1 MKQMFCSLLGLLLIF
16 EFSACASKQ
25 EKVVDLNSERIY
37 RITVSDHYGRTSS
50 EFWTTAK
57 LEKLGVKTISSSY
70 FDRAMKYD
78 DAEFKVV
85 SLLKLISQFE
95 LKSGE
100 DAILLNCFDDYQGI
114 LPISDALKYDL
125 QLATKIELGFGASK
139 PSWLNPLLVV
149 VPDGKE
155 PPFEERFLTAN
166 IRELKFVRSSDYYGP
181 LKNIARVSKKVS
193 QGFEVYKS
201 NCLFC
206 HSLKGRGGNKG
217 MRLLQM
223 YELTKVTG
231 QKKFLKDFKS
241 FHHRGNT
248 DNQDIEQF
256 VTSDQL
262 QGIMDFLLVLKMS
275 EEKKS

>member
-1 MKQMFCSLLGLLLIF
+1 MKQMFCGLLGLLLIIG
-16 EFSACASKQ
+16 FSACASKL
-25 EKVVDLNSERIY
+25 EKVVDPGSERIY
-37 RITVSDHYGRTSS
+37 RITVSDRFGRISS
-50 EFWTTAK
+50 EFWTTSK
-57 LEKLGVKTISSSY
+57 LEKLGVKKITSSY

-85 SLLKLISQFE
+85 SLLKLISKFE

-114 LPISDALKYDL
+114 LPIADALKYDL
-125 QLATKIELGFGASK
+125 QLATKIELGFGSSK
-139 PSWLNPLLVV
+139 PDWLNPLLVV
-149 VPDGKE
+149 VPDGKK

-181 LKNIARVSKKVS
+181 LVKNAKISKEAG
-193 QGFEVYKS
+193 QGFEVYKN

-217 MRLLQM
+217 TRLLQV
-223 YELTKVTG
+223 YELAKEID
-231 QKKFLKDFKS
+231 QKKFLNDFKI
-241 FHHRGNT
+241 FHHKGNA
-248 DNQDIEQF
+248 DKQDVEQF
-256 VTSDQL
+256 VTQDQL
-262 QGIMDFLLVLKMS
+262 QRVMDFLLTLKRS

>member
-1 MKQMFCSLLGLLLIF
+1 MKQMFCGILGLFLIIG
-16 EFSACASKQ
+16 FSACAPKQ
-25 EKVVDLNSERIY
+25 EKVVDLGSERVY
-37 RITVSDHYGRTSS
+37 RITVSDRFGRISS
-50 EFWTTAK
+50 EFWTISK

-70 FDRAMKYD
+70 FDRAMNYND
-78 DAEFKVV
+78 SELKVV
-85 SLLKLISQFE
+85 SLLKIISQFE

-125 QLATKIELGFGASK
+125 QLATKIELSSSK
-139 PSWLNPLLVV
+139 PDWLNPLLVV

-181 LKNIARVSKKVS
+181 LIKIAQVSKEAS
-193 QGFEVYKS
+193 QGFEVYKN

-217 MRLLQM
+217 VRLLNK
-223 YELTKVTG
+223 YTLSKVVER
-231 QKKFLKDFKS
+231 KRLLNDFKS
-241 FHHRGNT
+241 FHHK
-248 DNQDIEQF
+248 DNADKQNVEQF
-256 VTSDQL
+256 VTHEQL
-262 QGIMDFLLVLKMS
+262 QRVMDFLLALKRS

>member
-1 MKQMFCSLLGLLLIF
+1 MKQMFCGLLGLLLIF

-25 EKVVDLNSERIY
+25 EKVVDLGSERIY
-37 RITVSDHYGRTSS
+37 RITVSDRFGRTSS
-50 EFWTTAK
+50 EFWTRAK

-78 DAEFKVV
+78 DAQFKVI

-100 DAILLNCFDDYQGI
+100 DAIVLNCFDDYQGI

-125 QLATKIELGFGASK
+125 QLATKIELGFGLSK

-155 PPFEERFLTAN
+155 PKFEERFLTAN

-181 LKNIARVSKKVS
+181 LKNIARVSKEAS
-193 QGFEVYKS
+193 QGFEVYKN

-206 HSLKGRGGNKG
+206 HSLKGLGGNKG
-217 MRLLQM
+217 VRLLQM
-223 YELTKVTG
+223 YELTKETD
-231 QKKFLKDFKS
+231 QKKLLEDFKS
-241 FHHRGNT
+241 FHHKGNA
-248 DNQDIEQF
+248 DKQDIEQF

-262 QGIMDFLLVLKMS
+262 QRIMDFLLVLKRS
-275 EEKKS
+275 EEKKN

>member
-1 MKQMFCSLLGLLLIF
+1 MKQMFCGLLGLFLIF
-16 EFSACASKQ
+16 GFSACASKQ
-25 EKVVDLNSERIY
+25 EKVVDLGSERIY
-37 RITVSDHYGRTSS
+37 RITVSDRFGRISS
-50 EFWTTAK
+50 EFWPTTK

-85 SLLKLISQFE
+85 SLLKIISQFD

-114 LPISDALKYDL
+114 LSISDVLNYDL
-125 QLATKIELGFGASK
+125 QLATKIELGFGSSK
-139 PSWLNPLLVV
+139 PGWLNPLLVV

-166 IRELKFVRSSDYYGP
+166 IRELKFVRFSDYYGP
-181 LKNIARVSKKVS
+181 LAKIARASKEAS
-193 QGFEVYKS
+193 QGYEVYKN

-217 MRLLQM
+217 AQLLQG
-223 YELTKVTG
+223 YELAKETG
-231 QKKFLKDFKS
+231 QKKLLNDFKS
-241 FHHRGNT
+241 FHHKDNT
-248 DNQDIEQF
+248 DKQDVEQF
-256 VTSDQL
+256 VTRDKL
-262 QGIMDFLLVLKMS
+262 QRIMDFLLALKRS

>member
-1 MKQMFCSLLGLLLIF
+1 MKQMFCGLLGLLLIF

-25 EKVVDLNSERIY
+25 EKIVDLGSERIY
-37 RITVSDHYGRTSS
+37 RITVSDRFGRTSS
-50 EFWTTAK
+50 EFWTRAK

-78 DAEFKVV
+78 DAQFKVI

-100 DAILLNCFDDYQGI
+100 DAIVLNCFDDYQGI
-114 LPISDALKYDL
+114 LSISDALKHDL
-125 QLATKIELGFGASK
+125 QLATKIELGLSK

-149 VPDGKE
+149 VPDGKA

-181 LKNIARVSKKVS
+181 LKNIAKVSKEAS

-217 MRLLQM
+217 VRLLQI
-223 YELTKVTG
+223 YELTKVRD
-231 QKKFLKDFKS
+231 QKKLLKDFKS
-241 FHHRGNT
+241 FHHKGNA
-248 DNQDIEQF
+248 DKQDIEQF
-256 VTSDQL
+256 VTSYQL
-262 QGIMDFLLVLKMS
+262 QRIMDFLLVLKRS
-275 EEKKS
+275 EEKKD

>member
-1 MKQMFCSLLGLLLIF
+1 MFCGLLGFLLIF
-16 EFSACASKQ
+16 EFSACASKR
-25 EKVVDLNSERIY
+25 EKFVDLGSERIY
-37 RITVSDHYGRTSS
+37 RFTVSDRFGRTSS
-50 EFWTTAK
+50 EFWTRAK

-78 DAEFKVV
+78 DAQFKVI

-100 DAILLNCFDDYQGI
+100 DAIVLNCFDDYQGI

-125 QLATKIELGFGASK
+125 QLATKIELGLGLSK

-149 VPDGKE
+149 VPDGKA

-181 LKNIARVSKKVS
+181 LKNIARVSKEAS
-193 QGFEVYKS
+193 QGFEVYKN

-217 MRLLQM
+217 VRLLQM
-223 YELTKVTG
+223 YELTKKTD
-231 QKKFLKDFKS
+231 QKKLLKDFKS
-241 FHHRGNT
+241 FHHKGNA
-248 DNQDIEQF
+248 DKQDIEQF

-262 QGIMDFLLVLKMS
+262 KQIMDFLLVLERS

>member
-1 MKQMFCSLLGLLLIF
+1 MKQMFCGLLGLLLIF

-25 EKVVDLNSERIY
+25 EKIVDLDSKRVY
-37 RITVSDHYGRTSS
+37 RVTVSDRFGKISS
-50 EFWTTAK
+50 EFWTRAK

-70 FDRAMKYD
+70 FDRAMKFD
-78 DAEFKVV
+78 DAQFKVI

-100 DAILLNCFDDYQGI
+100 DAIVLNCFDDYQGI

-125 QLATKIELGFGASK
+125 QLATKIELGFGLSK

-149 VPDGKE
+149 VPDGKA

-181 LKNIARVSKKVS
+181 LKNIARVSKEAS
-193 QGFEVYKS
+193 QGFEVYKN
-201 NCLFC
+201 NCFLC
-206 HSLKGRGGNKG
+206 HSLKGLGGNKG
-217 MRLLQM
+217 VRLLQM
-223 YELTKVTG
+223 YELTKETD
-231 QKKFLKDFKS
+231 QKKLLKDFKS
-241 FHHRGNT
+241 FHHKGNA
-248 DNQDIEQF
+248 DKQDIEQF

-262 QGIMDFLLVLKMS
+262 QRIVDFLLVLKRS
-275 EEKKS
+275 EEKKN

>member
-1 MKQMFCSLLGLLLIF
+1 MKQMFCGLLGLLLIF
-16 EFSACASKQ
+16 EFSACASNK
-25 EKVVDLNSERIY
+25 EKAVDLDSERIY
-37 RITVSDHYGRTSS
+37 RITVSDRFGRTSS
-50 EFWTTAK
+50 EFWSTVK
-57 LEKLGVKTISSSY
+57 LEKLGVKTITSSY

-78 DAEFKVV
+78 DAKFKVV

-100 DAILLNCFDDYQGI
+100 DAIVLNCFDDYQGI

-125 QLATKIELGFGASK
+125 QLVTKIELGSSK

-181 LKNIARVSKKVS
+181 LKNIARVSKEAS
-193 QGFEVYKS
+193 QGFDVYKN

-206 HSLKGRGGNKG
+206 HGLKGRGGNKG
-217 MRLLQM
+217 VRLLQM
-223 YELTKVTG
+223 YELTKETD
-231 QKKFLKDFKS
+231 QKKLLKDFKS
-241 FHHRGNT
+241 FHHKGNP
-248 DNQDIEQF
+248 NKQDIEQF
-256 VTSDQL
+256 VTNDQL
-262 QGIMDFLLVLKMS
+262 QRIMDFLLVLKRS
-275 EEKKS
+275 EEKKN

>member
-1 MKQMFCSLLGLLLIF
+1 MKQMFCGLLGFLLFF
-16 EFSACASKQ
+16 ELSACSSKQ
-25 EKVVDLNSERIY
+25 EKVVNPDSERIY
-37 RITVSDHYGRTSS
+37 RITVSDRFGRTSS
-50 EFWTTAK
+50 ELWTTAK
-57 LEKLGVKTISSSY
+57 LEKLGVKIVSSSY

-78 DAEFKVV
+78 DVKFKVV
-85 SLLKLISQFE
+85 SFLKLISQFE

-100 DAILLNCFDDYQGI
+100 DAIVLNCFDDYQGI

-125 QLATKIELGFGASK
+125 QLATKIELGFGLSK

-181 LKNIARVSKKVS
+181 LKNIARVSKEAS
-193 QGFEVYKS
+193 QGFEVYKN

-206 HSLKGRGGNKG
+206 HNLKGLGGNKG
-217 MRLLQM
+217 VRLLQM
-223 YELTKVTG
+223 YELTKEIE
-231 QKKFLKDFKS
+231 QKKLLKDFKS
-241 FHHRGNT
+241 FHHKGNV
-248 DNQDIEQF
+248 DKQDIEQF

-262 QGIMDFLLVLKMS
+262 QQIMVFFLALKRS
-275 EEKKS
+275 EEKKN

>member
-1 MKQMFCSLLGLLLIF
+1 MKQMFCGLLGLLLIF

-25 EKVVDLNSERIY
+25 EKIVDLGSERIY
-37 RITVSDHYGRTSS
+37 RITVSDRFGRTSS
-50 EFWTTAK
+50 EFWTRAK

-78 DAEFKVV
+78 DAQFKVI

-100 DAILLNCFDDYQGI
+100 DAIVLNCFDDYQGI

-125 QLATKIELGFGASK
+125 QLATKIELGFGLSK

-149 VPDGKE
+149 VPDGKA

-181 LKNIARVSKKVS
+181 LKNIARVSKEAS
-193 QGFEVYKS
+193 QGFEVYKN

-206 HSLKGRGGNKG
+206 HSLKGLGGNKG
-217 MRLLQM
+217 VQLLKV
-223 YELTKVTG
+223 YELTKEID
-231 QKKFLKDFKS
+231 QKKFLKDFKT
-241 FHHRGNT
+241 FHHKGNA
-248 DNQDIEQF
+248 DKQDIEQF
-256 VTSDQL
+256 VKSDQL
-262 QGIMDFLLVLKMS
+262 QRIVGFLLFLKRS
-275 EEKKS
+275 EEKKI

>member
-1 MKQMFCSLLGLLLIF
+1 MKQMFCGLLGLLLIF

-25 EKVVDLNSERIY
+25 EKIVDLGSERIY
-37 RITVSDHYGRTSS
+37 RITVSDRFGRTSS
-50 EFWTTAK
+50 EFWTRAK

-78 DAEFKVV
+78 DAQFKVI

-100 DAILLNCFDDYQGI
+100 DAIVLNCFDDYQGI
-114 LPISDALKYDL
+114 LSISDALKHDL
-125 QLATKIELGFGASK
+125 QLATKIELGLSK

-149 VPDGKE
+149 VPDGKA

-181 LKNIARVSKKVS
+181 LKNIAKVSKEAS

-217 MRLLQM
+217 VRLLQI
-223 YELTKVTG
+223 YELTKVRD
-231 QKKFLKDFKS
+231 QKKLLKDFKS
-241 FHHRGNT
+241 FHHKGNA
-248 DNQDIEQF
+248 DKQDIEQF

-262 QGIMDFLLVLKMS
+262 QRIMDFLLVLKRS
-275 EEKKS
+275 EEKKN

>member
-1 MKQMFCSLLGLLLIF
+1 MKQMFCGLLGLFLIIGF
-16 EFSACASKQ
+16 FGCASKQ
-25 EKVVDLNSERIY
+25 EKVVDPGSERIY
-37 RITVSDHYGRTSS
+37 RITVSDRFGRISS
-50 EFWTTAK
+50 EFWTLSK

-78 DAEFKVV
+78 NAELKVV
-85 SLLKLISQFE
+85 SLLKIISQFE

-125 QLATKIELGFGASK
+125 QLATKIELGFGSSK

-166 IRELKFVRSSDYYGP
+166 IRELKFVRSTDYYGP
-181 LKNIARVSKKVS
+181 LRKIANVSKEAG
-193 QGFEVYKS
+193 QGFEVYKN

-217 MRLLQM
+217 ARLLQV
-223 YELTKVTG
+223 YELAKEAD
-231 QKKFLKDFKS
+231 QKKLLNNFKNFHNKDNADKQ
-241 FHHRGNT
+241 NV
-248 DNQDIEQF
+248 EQF
-256 VTSDQL
+256 VTHDQL
-262 QGIMDFLLVLKMS
+262 QRVMDFLVALKRS
-275 EEKKS
+275 EEKTS

>member
-1 MKQMFCSLLGLLLIF
+1 MKQMFCGLLGLLLIF

-25 EKVVDLNSERIY
+25 EKVVNLGSERIY
-37 RITVSDHYGRTSS
+37 RITVSDRFGRTSS
-50 EFWTTAK
+50 EFWTTDK

-70 FDRAMKYD
+70 FYRAMKYD

-100 DAILLNCFDDYQGI
+100 NAIVLNCFDDYQGI

-125 QLATKIELGFGASK
+125 QLATKIEIGFGLSK

-181 LKNIARVSKKVS
+181 LKNIARVSKEAS

-206 HSLKGRGGNKG
+206 HSLKGRGGSKG
-217 MRLLQM
+217 VRLLQM
-223 YELTKVTG
+223 YELTKEID
-231 QKKFLKDFKS
+231 KKKLLKDFKS
-241 FHHRGNT
+241 FHHK
-248 DNQDIEQF
+248 DNADKQDIEQF

-262 QGIMDFLLVLKMS
+262 QQIMDFLLVLKRS
-275 EEKKS
+275 EEKKN

>member
-1 MKQMFCSLLGLLLIF
+1 MKQMFCGLLGLLLIF

-25 EKVVDLNSERIY
+25 EKVVDLGSERIY
-37 RITVSDHYGRTSS
+37 RITVSDRFGRTSS
-50 EFWTTAK
+50 EFWTRAK

-78 DAEFKVV
+78 DAQFKVI

-100 DAILLNCFDDYQGI
+100 DAIVLNCFDDYQGI

-125 QLATKIELGFGASK
+125 QLATKIELGFGLSK

-149 VPDGKE
+149 VPDGKA

-181 LKNIARVSKKVS
+181 LKNIARVSKEAS
-193 QGFEVYKS
+193 QGFEVYKN

-206 HSLKGRGGNKG
+206 HSLKGLGGNKG
-217 MRLLQM
+217 VRLLQM
-223 YELTKVTG
+223 YELTKETD
-231 QKKFLKDFKS
+231 QKKLLKDFKS
-241 FHHRGNT
+241 FHHKGNA
-248 DNQDIEQF
+248 DKQDIEQF

-262 QGIMDFLLVLKMS
+262 QRIVDFLLVLKRS
-275 EEKKS
+275 EEMKS

>member
-1 MKQMFCSLLGLLLIF
+1 MKQMFCGLLGFLLIF

-25 EKVVDLNSERIY
+25 EKVVDLDSERIY
-37 RITVSDHYGRTSS
+37 RITVSDRFGRISS

-70 FDRAMKYD
+70 FDRAMKYE
-78 DAEFKVV
+78 DAQFKVI

-100 DAILLNCFDDYQGI
+100 DAIVLNCFDDYQGI

-125 QLATKIELGFGASK
+125 QLATKIEIGFGLSK

-149 VPDGKE
+149 VPDGKA

-181 LKNIARVSKKVS
+181 LKNIARVSKEAS
-193 QGFEVYKS
+193 QGFEVYKN

-206 HSLKGRGGNKG
+206 HSLKGLGGNKG
-217 MRLLQM
+217 VRLLQM
-223 YELTKVTG
+223 YELTKETD
-231 QKKFLKDFKS
+231 QKKFLKDFKI
-241 FHHRGNT
+241 FHHKGNA
-248 DNQDIEQF
+248 DKQDIEQF
-256 VTSDQL
+256 VTSHQL
-262 QGIMDFLLVLKMS
+262 QRIIDFLLVLKRS

>member
-1 MKQMFCSLLGLLLIF
+1 MKQMFCGLLGLFLIIG
-16 EFSACASKQ
+16 FSACAPKQ
-25 EKVVDLNSERIY
+25 EKVVDLGSERIY
-37 RITVSDHYGRTSS
+37 RITVSDRFGKISS
-50 EFWTTAK
+50 EFWTISK

-70 FDRAMKYD
+70 FNRAMNYN
-78 DAEFKVV
+78 DAELKVV
-85 SLLKLISQFE
+85 SLLKIISQFE

-125 QLATKIELGFGASK
+125 QLATKIELSSSK
-139 PSWLNPLLVV
+139 PGWLNPLLVV

-181 LKNIARVSKKVS
+181 LKKIARVSKEAS
-193 QGFEVYKS
+193 QGFEVYKN

-217 MRLLQM
+217 VRLLQV
-223 YELTKVTG
+223 YELGKETG
-231 QKKFLKDFKS
+231 QTKLLNDFKS
-241 FHHRGNT
+241 FHHKNNA
-248 DNQDIEQF
+248 DKQDVEQF
-256 VTSDQL
+256 VSHDQL
-262 QGIMDFLLVLKMS
+262 QRAMDFLLALKKS

>member
-1 MKQMFCSLLGLLLIF
+1 MKQMFCGVLGLLLIF

-25 EKVVDLNSERIY
+25 EKVIDLDSEQIY
-37 RITVSDHYGRTSS
+37 RITVSNLFGRTSS
-50 EFWTTAK
+50 EFWTKAK
-57 LEKLGVKTISSSY
+57 LENLGVKTISSSY

-85 SLLKLISQFE
+85 SILKLISQFE

-100 DAILLNCFDDYQGI
+100 DAIVFNCFDDYQGI

-125 QLATKIELGFGASK
+125 QLATKIELGSSK

-181 LKNIARVSKKVS
+181 LKNIARVSKEAS
-193 QGFEVYKS
+193 QGFEVYKN

-217 MRLLQM
+217 LRLLQM
-223 YELTKVTG
+223 YELTKETD
-231 QKKFLKDFKS
+231 QKKLLKDFKS
-241 FHHRGNT
+241 FHHKGNP
-248 DNQDIEQF
+248 DKQDIEQF

-262 QGIMDFLLVLKMS
+262 QRIVGFLLVLKSS
-275 EEKKS
+275 EEKKN

>member
-1 MKQMFCSLLGLLLIF
+1 MKQMFCGLLGLLLIF

-25 EKVVDLNSERIY
+25 EKVVDLGSERIY
-37 RITVSDHYGRTSS
+37 RITVSDRFGRTSS
-50 EFWTTAK
+50 EFWTRAK

-78 DAEFKVV
+78 DAQFKVI

-100 DAILLNCFDDYQGI
+100 DAIVLNCFDDYQGI

-125 QLATKIELGFGASK
+125 QLATKIELGFGLSK

-149 VPDGKE
+149 VPDGKA

-181 LKNIARVSKKVS
+181 LKNIARVSKEAS
-193 QGFEVYKS
+193 QGFEVYKN

-206 HSLKGRGGNKG
+206 HSLKGLGGNKG
-217 MRLLQM
+217 VRLLQM
-223 YELTKVTG
+223 YELTKETD
-231 QKKFLKDFKS
+231 QKKLLKDFKS
-241 FHHRGNT
+241 FHHKGNA
-248 DNQDIEQF
+248 DKQDIEQF

-262 QGIMDFLLVLKMS
+262 QRIMDFLLVLKRS
-275 EEKKS
+275 EEKKN

>member
-1 MKQMFCSLLGLLLIF
+1 MKQMFCGLLGLLLIF

-37 RITVSDHYGRTSS
+37 RITVSDHFGRTSS

-78 DAEFKVV
+78 DTEIKVV

-100 DAILLNCFDDYQGI
+100 DAIVLNCFDDYQGI

-125 QLATKIELGFGASK
+125 QLATKIELGFGSSK

-181 LKNIARVSKKVS
+181 LKNIVRVSKEAS
-193 QGFEVYKS
+193 QGFEVYKN

-217 MRLLQM
+217 VRLLQM
-223 YELTKVTG
+223 YELTKEID
-231 QKKFLKDFKS
+231 QKKLLKDFKS
-241 FHHRGNT
+241 FHHKGNA
-248 DNQDIEQF
+248 DKQDIEQF

-262 QGIMDFLLVLKMS
+262 QRIVDFLLVLKRS
-275 EEKKS
+275 EEKKN

>member
-1 MKQMFCSLLGLLLIF
+1 MKQMFCGLLGLLLIF
-16 EFSACASKQ
+16 EFSACAYKQ
-25 EKVVDLNSERIY
+25 EKVVDLGSERIY
-37 RITVSDHYGRTSS
+37 RITVSDRFGRTSS
-50 EFWTTAK
+50 EFWTRAK

-78 DAEFKVV
+78 DAQFKVI

-100 DAILLNCFDDYQGI
+100 DAIVLNCFDDYQGI

-125 QLATKIELGFGASK
+125 QLATKIELGFGLSK

-149 VPDGKE
+149 VPNGKE
-155 PPFEERFLTAN
+155 PKFEERFLTAN

-181 LKNIARVSKKVS
+181 LKNIARVSKEAS
-193 QGFEVYKS
+193 QGFEVYKN

-206 HSLKGRGGNKG
+206 HSLKGLGGNKG
-217 MRLLQM
+217 VRLLQM
-223 YELTKVTG
+223 YELTKETD
-231 QKKFLKDFKS
+231 QKKLLKDFKS
-241 FHHRGNT
+241 FHHKGNA
-248 DNQDIEQF
+248 DKQDIEQF

-262 QGIMDFLLVLKMS
+262 QRIMDFLLVLKRS
-275 EEKKS
+275 EEKKN